1 MGLSIGVTGLAT
13 VLRQTAV
20 TVFGL
25 VLLVTPLALWI
36 AWTDT
41 VLVVVLAIGAVAGVL
56 CSLLAGDRDAGATDR
71 GEVAGPER
79 APVVSDRFLAE
90 MTGIGPWIYHNRIS
104 ADPGFRRKMDRL
116 RLLLQNDPR
125 D

>member
-1 MGLSIGVTGLAT
+1 MGVSIDREGLAT

-25 VLLVTPLALWI
+25 VLLATPLALWV

-41 VLVVVLAIGAVAGVL
+41 ALVVVLVIGATAGVL
-56 CSLLAGDRDAGATDR
+56 CGLLAGDRDGGATDR
-71 GEVAGPER
+71 GAVAGSER

-104 ADPGFRRKMDRL
+104 ADPAFRRKMDRL